1 MNELGKARSCRVCV
15 EVELDGADLW
25 KRPLPTARAA
35 EILGVH
41 RSTLHA
47 WIVQGRIP
55 ARRFG
60 RNWKVPRSV
69 VERILAGELALL

>member
-1 MNELGKARSCRVCV
+1 MSGTECRICGEAELV
-15 EVELDGADLW
+15 GAESW
-25 KRPLPTARAA
+25 KRPLSTARAA

-41 RSTLHA
+41 RSTVHS

-60 RNWKVPRSV
+60 RSWKIPRAII
-69 VERILAGELALL
+69 ERILAGELALV